1 MDLQLQPRPPP
12 PNYCTTTVTSC
23 RCACLPV
30 CMAQT
35 APAQLPHTSEN
46 KNCPCLQELKDLI
59 KRFLVRATTRRI
71 GCMSGGVAEVKQHP
85 WFK

>member
-1 MDLQLQPRPPP
+1 L
-12 PNYCTTTVTSC
+12 NF
-23 RCACLPV
+23 
-30 CMAQT
+30 
-35 APAQLPHTSEN
+35 
-46 KNCPCLQELKDLI
+46 KNPKTKLWLQELKDLI

>member
-1 MDLQLQPRPPP
+1 MHPSLQPAACIYPPP
-12 PNYCTTTVTSC
+12 
-23 RCACLPV
+23 ACLPA
-30 CMAQT
+30 CLK
-35 APAQLPHTSEN
+35 LPTHLPYTG
-46 KNCPCLQELKDLI
+46 NCPLLQELKDLI